1 MAQPF
6 EKFVYIIGAGFA
18 GQMLAQEIKNKKIF
32 GQVIAF
38 LDDDK
43 NLIGKTIDEI
53 PVLGPISHFTSFL
66 RHSDKDE
73 AIIAMPSAPK
83 ERIREIYEFL
93 SKANFTGSII
103 FLLKSFRVIDFK
115 DSL

>member
-1 MAQPF
+1 MNDKGIF
-6 EKFVYIIGAGFA
+6 IIGAGFA

-38 LDDDK
+38 LDDDE

-66 RHSDKDE
+66 RHSDRDE
-73 AIIAMPSAPK
+73 AIIAIPSAPK
-83 ERIREIYEFL
+83 ERIKEIYEFL
-93 SKANFTGSII
+93 TKANFTRIRILFFSN
-103 FLLKSFRVIDFK
+103 F
-115 DSL
+115 